1 LILGRINQVHWKD
14 KKNTFTVLET
24 DMSWIRLSIAG
35 AAFLAVA
42 SVASAQAPQGG
53 PPQGGPPQGG
63 AQGRGARMTQMLFA
77 GIDLTDAQ
85 KDQIAKIGEKY
96 QAEREA
102 LRPAGGQQAG
112 PPDSTTRAKMDDLRT
127 KSNAEYRAV
136 LTADQQKIFD
146 KNIADLK
153 ARMEA
158 RQKQQQQQ

>member
-1 LILGRINQVHWKD
+1 
-14 KKNTFTVLET
+14 
-24 DMSWIRLSIAG
+24 MSWIRMAIAG
-35 AAFLAVA
+35 VAFLGVA
-42 SVASAQAPQGG
+42 SVASAQGPQGG
-53 PPQGGPPQGG
+53 PPQQGG
-63 AQGRGARMTQMLFA
+63 QQARGQRMTQMLFA

-112 PPDSTTRAKMDDLRT
+112 PPDSATRAKMDDIRT
-127 KSNAEYRAV
+127 KSNADYRAV

-146 KNIADLK
+146 KNIADMK

-158 RQKQQQQQ
+158 RQKQQQQ